1 MKKMNPKN
9 EITLSWLL
17 PLEEDEQFVGGVN
30 KKLQDIGENN
40 PIGGTERYGETGD
53 IVEED
58 DPEPIIELPVVAKLY
73 VKIKLEED
81 ENEK

>member
-1 MKKMNPKN
+1 MEHEGNGETKMNPKD

-40 PIGGTERYGETGD
+40 PIGGTEHFAEDGE
-53 IVEED
+53 I
-58 DPEPIIELPVVAKLY
+58 
-73 VKIKLEED
+73 D
-81 ENEK
+81 ENEE